1 MNMTM
6 RDSAWEPY
14 TTMGIL
20 CVGKGLKLSDK
31 QVLSYQISIP
41 KYVDFP
47 HRNTLE
53 TALNLH
59 TSKEIFNE
67 ILILRI

>member
-6 RDSAWEPY
+6 CDSAWELY
-14 TTMGIL
+14 TTVGIL
-20 CVGKGLKLSDK
+20 RRGKVLKLSDE

-41 KYVDFP
+41 EYVDFL

-59 TSKEIFNE
+59 TIKEIFYE
-67 ILILRI
+67 IIIL